1 MLHSQ
6 NNAGLC
12 SNIFWKQS
20 EYLNISAESLLF
32 VFDNACHQIEYGADK
47 EGLISVGNFDREG

>member
-32 VFDNACHQIEYGADK
+32 VFDNACHQIEYGGDK
-47 EGLISVGNFDREG
+47 